1 MEIKVVKSRRKTLS
15 LYIDEFGNLTV
26 KAPQNLPN
34 DRIYEFVKSKEVW
47 IKKHQQNALNF
58 NNLYSDVINK
68 KKGMIFNKIVDFS
81 ADFKN
86 TLIDISSDYLPKR
99 LSELANKFSFNYNSV
114 KIKNYKSRWGAC
126 DKKNNI
132 YLNYKLV
139 MLDKNLIDYVLIHE
153 LCHTKFFSHNKDFH
167 NLLKSFF
174 NNEFSL
180 RKRLKNFSN
189 ICKIQY

>member
-1 MEIKVVKSRRKTLS
+1 MEIRVVKSRRKTLS

-47 IKKHQQNALNF
+47 IKKHQQNAFNF

-81 ADFKN
+81 ANFKN

-174 NNEFSL
+174 NDEFSL

>member
-47 IKKHQQNALNF
+47 IKKHQQNAFNF

-99 LSELANKFSFNYNSV
+99 LSELANKFSFNYNGV

>member
-15 LYIDEFGNLTV
+15 LFIDEFGNLTV

-34 DRIYEFVKSKEVW
+34 DRIYEFVKSKEDW

-68 KKGMIFNKIVDFS
+68 KKGMIFNKIVDFG

-99 LSELANKFSFNYNSV
+99 LSEFAHKFSFNYNGV

-174 NNEFSL
+174 NDEFSL

>member
-1 MEIKVVKSRRKTLS
+1 MEIRVVKSRRKTLS

-47 IKKHQQNALNF
+47 IKKHQQNAFNF

-81 ADFKN
+81 ANFKN

-99 LSELANKFSFNYNSV
+99 LSELANKFSFNYNGV

>member
-47 IKKHQQNALNF
+47 IKKHQQNAFNF

-81 ADFKN
+81 ANFKN

-99 LSELANKFSFNYNSV
+99 LSELANKFSFNYNGV

-167 NLLKSFF
+167 KLLKSFF

>member
-34 DRIYEFVKSKEVW
+34 DKIYEFVKSKEDW

-68 KKGMIFNKIVDFS
+68 KKGMIFNKIVDFG
-81 ADFKN
+81 ANFKN
-86 TLIDISSDYLPKR
+86 TLIDISSYYLPKR
-99 LSELANKFSFNYNSV
+99 LSELANKFSFNYNGV

-153 LCHTKFFSHNKDFH
+153 LCHTKFFSHNNDFH